1 MGTDQENPGSM
12 QELQQEQYHDA
23 KLLRDSRILEHTHSF
38 IVEYNFKTKQCY
50 IDPAQRQHVSGDWSQ
65 ECYHKQD
72 YSRVTLREDIP
83 KLKALFDFTGLQPGD
98 SRSTTARLYVRPHT
112 YEWFRVSLIC
122 YGETG
127 GEIERVLITFTNAEQ
142 ELETVQKLKFLLA
155 KDPLTHMP
163 NMDSFMQ
170 MTEAVIQSHPDQ
182 SYALIRMD
190 IDKFRMINQMY
201 GTKEGDNI
209 LRYIGVKIQEWV
221 GPLQEEENESTYGR
235 IASDMFCVCM
245 PANAGDI
252 QEIIDFIQASL
263 RAYPI
268 RFEMIM
274 SFGVYITCEADRLE
288 QVSVSTLMDRA
299 AAAQR
304 TVKNSYVNHVAYY
317 DHMIRKKEVAE
328 QIIVSEMKKALE
340 TEQFQVYLQPKCE
353 MDTGKIVGSEAL
365 VRWIHPSQG
374 IISPGEFIPV
384 FEKNGFI
391 SELDYYMLRCSCQ
404 IIRRWI
410 DEGIGLH
417 PISVNV
423 SRTDLYNP
431 GLLDQI
437 KECVDSYGVPH
448 DLIEFEL
455 TESAFV
461 SDNMQLYNLAKLLQ
475 ENHFRVLMDDFG
487 SGYSSLNSL
496 REIPVDVLKIDLKF
510 LPPSSDDTRGNV
522 ILYSIVDMARRLGLE
537 VIVEGVETAEQAE
550 FLLSIGC
557 RNAQGF
563 YFYRPMPVS
572 EYEQCLER
580 PKETGLRGHAEQGTV
595 SDVGQ
600 SSCTGK

>member
-1 MGTDQENPGSM
+1 MNIGQESPGSM
-12 QELQQEQYHDA
+12 QELKQERWDEA
-23 KLLRDSRILEHTHSF
+23 ELLRDSRILEHTHSF

-50 IDPAQRQHVSGDWSQ
+50 IDPAQKRHVYGDWAGWA
-65 ECYHKQD
+65 KDKRRD
-72 YSRVTLREDIP
+72 YSRIALKEDIP
-83 KLKALFDFTGLQPGD
+83 KLQALFDFDGLKAGD
-98 SRSTTARLYVRPHT
+98 SKSAAVRLYVKPHT

-122 YGETG
+122 YGEQDG
-127 GEIERVLITFTNAEQ
+127 DIERMLITFTNAEQ

-155 KDPLTHMP
+155 RDPLTHMP
-163 NMDSFMQ
+163 NLDSFMQ
-170 MTEAVIQSHPDQ
+170 MTENLIQANPDQ
-182 SYALIRMD
+182 SYAVIRMD

-221 GPLQEEENESTYGR
+221 GPLEDEENDSTYGR
-235 IASDMFCVCM
+235 ISSDMFCVCM
-245 PANAGDI
+245 PANAGNI

-268 RFEMIM
+268 KFEMVM
-274 SFGVYITCEADRLE
+274 SFGVYITCEADRAE
-288 QVSVSTLMDRA
+288 HVPVSTLMDRA
-299 AAAQR
+299 VSAQR

-317 DHMIRKKEVAE
+317 DNMIRKREVAE

-340 TEQFQVYLQPKCE
+340 TDQFQVYLQPKCE
-353 MDTGKIVGSEAL
+353 MDTGRIIGSEAL

-391 SELDYYMLRCSCQ
+391 SELDYYMLRSSCQ
-404 IIRRWI
+404 IIQRWI
-410 DEGIGLH
+410 KEGVQLH

-431 GLLDQI
+431 DLLEQI
-437 KECVDSYGVPH
+437 KACVDEYGVPH

-461 SDNMQLYNLAKLLQ
+461 SDNMQLYNLARLLQ
-475 ENHFRVLMDDFG
+475 ENQFRVLMDDFG

-510 LPPSSDDTRGNV
+510 LPPSQDDTRGNV
-522 ILYSIVDMARRLGLE
+522 ILQSIVEMAKRLGLD
-537 VIVEGVETAEQAE
+537 VIVEGVETTQQAE

-557 RNAQGF
+557 RNAQGY
-563 YFYRPMPVS
+563 YFYKPMPVS
-572 EYEQCLER
+572 EYERCLNE
-580 PKETGLRGHAEQGTV
+580 PKETGLGGRTAGGI
-595 SDVGQ
+595 
-600 SSCTGK
+600 

>member
-1 MGTDQENPGSM
+1 MDKESGAGARDSRERYKEA
-12 QELQQEQYHDA
+12 ELL
-23 KLLRDSRILEHTHSF
+23 KDSRILEHTHSF

-50 IDPAQRQHVSGDWSQ
+50 IDPAQRKHVYGDWNS
-65 ECYHKQD
+65 E
-72 YSRVTLREDIP
+72 YSEKRYFSRIALKEDIP
-83 KLKALFDFTGLQPGD
+83 KLNELFDFTGLKPGD
-98 SRSTTARLYVRPHT
+98 SKSTAARFYVKSHT

-122 YGETG
+122 YGEPD

-155 KDPLTHMP
+155 RDPLTHMP
-163 NMDSFMQ
+163 NMDSFRQ
-170 MTEAVIQSHPDQ
+170 MTEAMIQRHPDL

-209 LRYIGVKIQEWV
+209 LRYIGVKIQEWI
-221 GPLQEEENESTYGR
+221 GPLQEEDNDSTYGR
-235 IASDMFCVCM
+235 ISSDIFYVCM
-245 PANAGDI
+245 PANASDI
-252 QEIIDFIQASL
+252 QEIIDFIQAAL

-268 RFEMIM
+268 KFEMIM
-274 SFGVYITCEADRLE
+274 SFGVYITCEADRTE
-288 QVSVSTLMDRA
+288 HVSVSTLMDRA
-299 AAAQR
+299 ASAQK

-317 DHMIRKKEVAE
+317 DHLIRKKEVAE
-328 QIIVSEMKKALE
+328 RIIVSEMKKALE

-353 MDTGKIVGSEAL
+353 MDTGKIIGSEAL

-391 SELDYYMLRCSCQ
+391 SELDYYMLRSSCE

-431 GLLDQI
+431 NLLEQI
-437 KECVDSYGVPH
+437 KECVDKYEVPH

-510 LPPSSDDTRGNV
+510 LPPSSDDKRGNV
-522 ILYSIVDMARRLGLE
+522 ILHSIVDMAKRLGLD
-537 VIVEGVETAEQAE
+537 VIVEGVETAGQAE

-572 EYEQCLER
+572 EYEQCLDK
-580 PKETGLRGHAEQGTV
+580 PKETGLSGCVQ
-595 SDVGQ
+595 
-600 SSCTGK
+600 

>member
-1 MGTDQENPGSM
+1 MGTDQETPGSM
-12 QELQQEQYHDA
+12 QELQQERYHDA

-50 IDPAQRQHVSGDWSQ
+50 IDPAQRQHVSGDWGK
-65 ECYHKQD
+65 EYNYKQD
-72 YSRVTLREDIP
+72 YSRVALREDIP

-163 NMDSFMQ
+163 NMDSFMH

-209 LRYIGVKIQEWV
+209 LRYIGVKIQEWI

-353 MDTGKIVGSEAL
+353 MDTGRIVGSEAL

-461 SDNMQLYNLAKLLQ
+461 SDNMQLYNLAKLLR

-522 ILYSIVDMARRLGLE
+522 ILHSIVDMATRLGLE

-572 EYEQCLER
+572 EYELCLER
-580 PKETGLRGHAEQGTV
+580 PKETGLHGHAE
-595 SDVGQ
+595 
-600 SSCTGK
+600 